1 MKFSVHVPFMPVRPD
16 QIGPVAA
23 LVQRANTRL
32 WLGQALAIEPHQ
44 VFAYAA
50 GLGHRIP
57 VGTSVTLMPLRHPYE
72 AALQARSLAMLTG
85 QPAVAGYGPGPVD
98 FQRATGGRYR
108 SPLTATRE
116 YLTTVR
122 GLLDGET
129 IHLNG
134 EYFRLE
140 GTLPPFPHEHV
151 EVGVGVLRPA
161 MARLAGE
168 VADVAITWLC
178 PPAYIRDVLKP
189 ELGGRTRVVS
199 VVHVAQ
205 RKPGRDLDRVAF
217 SVCGR
222 HLQAPHYVSMLN
234 QAGVAVDP
242 TDPESGA
249 RRLVEE
255 GLFLTGTLPE
265 IVAGLRE
272 YHAAGVDEVVLNLSG
287 VGAVHGDAV
296 AVRELEFLLGELGL
310 VTHERAARAAVSAA
324 RTPVIR

>member
-1 MKFSVHVPFMPVRPD
+1 MKFSVHVPFMPTRPD
-16 QIGPVAA
+16 QIGPVAS
-23 LVQRANTRL
+23 LVRRADTRL
-32 WLGQALAIEPHQ
+32 WLGQALAVEPHQ

-72 AALQARSLAMLTG
+72 AALQARSLAVLTG
-85 QPAVAGYGPGPVD
+85 RPVVAGYGPGPAD
-98 FQRATGGRYR
+98 FQQATGGRYR

-122 GLLDGET
+122 ALLDGDAVR
-129 IHLNG
+129 LDG
-134 EYFRLE
+134 EYFKLD
-140 GTLPPFPHEHV
+140 GALLPLPHERV

-178 PPAYIRDVLKP
+178 PPSYIRDVLKP
-189 ELGGRTRVVS
+189 ELGSRTRVVS

-217 SVCGR
+217 SVCRR

-234 QAGVAVDP
+234 QAGVTVDP
-242 TDPESGA
+242 ADPEAGA

-255 GLFLTGTLPE
+255 GLFLTGTLTE

-310 VTHERAARAAVSAA
+310 VTHERATRATSPAA
-324 RTPVIR
+324 RTPFPR